1 MTKVVATG
9 VFAIIHPGHILYL
22 KEARKLGDE
31 LTVIVARDCMV
42 EKRKKP
48 IVPENQRL
56 SVVKALRVVDKA
68 ILGDEEDIYK
78 PIMELAPD
86 IIALGKDQDFNE
98 KEIKSEL
105 EKRGLETKV
114 VRIKKYWE
122 GELYSTRRIIERMK
136 KEVRE

>member
-31 LTVIVARDCMV
+31 LIVIVARDCMV

-68 ILGDEEDIYK
+68 ILGDMRDIFN
-78 PIMELAPD
+78 PIKKINPD
-86 IIALGKDQDFNE
+86 IIALGVNQHFN
-98 KEIKSEL
+98 IRDL
-105 EKRGLETKV
+105 ETQLRERGLEAKV
-114 VRIKKYWE
+114 VRVHRHWDSELNSSKKIV
-122 GELYSTRRIIERMK
+122 RRI
-136 KEVRE
+136 RE